1 MDFEITNY
9 TTEELHTLIGLEDN
23 DNPTEEEVLEAVNTK
38 IKNSSSLDKIF
49 NAIKNISLIDNYV
62 VQELNNNSAK
72 IGVFITLKLS
82 ILTVPIIV

>member
-1 MDFEITNY
+1 M
-9 TTEELHTLIGLEDN
+9 
-23 DNPTEEEVLEAVNTK
+23 VVNTK

-72 IGVFITLKLS
+72 IKIKFFGKIKNLQNSFEANGINFTIINDEWNLNLKS
-82 ILTVPIIV
+82 